1 MVTKIGSVMKNTLL
15 MVVVLFAGNM
25 GWGLAQNTAAVVH
38 QMPRFDIK
46 DRVQYQRERIE
57 EGLADKTITADHARY
72 CLANLIVVENHLNN
86 ENMNVNAMSQKEYD
100 AYNHCLDANSAFI
113 HESKQAFYY
122 HDRTYSLLAAEF
134 KI

>member
-1 MVTKIGSVMKNTLL
+1 MIKKTLL
-15 MVVVLFAGNM
+15 MVVMLFVGNV
-25 GWGLAQNTAAVVH
+25 GWGLAENTIAAVHKV
-38 QMPRFDIK
+38 PRFDIQ
-46 DRVQYQRERIE
+46 DRIQYQRERVK

-72 CLANLIVVENHLNN
+72 CLADLKVVENHLNN
-86 ENMNVNAMSQKEYD
+86 ENVSVNVMSQKEYD

-122 HDRTYSLLAAEF
+122 HDCTYSLLAAEF